1 MTGLR
6 STPLSPACFLPALVF
21 GLLMGAA
28 RPDAQ
33 GRARHHS
40 PCPLFSPCRLLRAAR
55 LGRDPPGRRTSERAP
70 KPGPAPLPDSRSLSS
85 SRTPALGAAAAVGSA
100 SSWSP
105 PCPRRRRGAPP
116 SPPTCSAPPTL
127 SASPPAPWC
136 KTRASHRSSKC
147 GSGAGGAG
155 GAAGT
160 CAWGLDP
167 GGPGAPPGRGWQP
180 RARCR
185 TARAT
190 QAPGASST
198 CPPLVSGF
206 PALRRPSLIH
216 PSPPPQPAAACAPR
230 GAPEHRDRGLPE
242 ELPALPHHRGP
253 PHDLPAS
260 PGPGPG
266 RRGRRLLSPQ
276 LPGPAPL
283 PPPSLQVRRPSESS
297 GAVPPRGLT
306 SWGRA
311 LRLEQPPNL
320 PSWLLARGG
329 KPPPAPCAAGS
340 PLAGSFT
347 GGPAH
352 GLAQTRGP
360 LPRDGEAPGGACPA
374 SLLCVGASRIPTRR
388 VTGSGLLLAWGLGPR
403 AAVAQRPFGR
413 GLWGWPRPWPLPAGP
428 V

>member
-1 MTGLR
+1 MPGGPLLDASLSLPAPGDRQRAVAPCRFRGAWCFVARREHRGLR
-6 STPLSPACFLPALVF
+6 VDWPGLYSLSPACFLPALVF
-21 GLLMGAA
+21 RLLMGAA

-70 KPGPAPLPDSRSLSS
+70 KPGPAPLPDSCSLSS

-105 PCPRRRRGAPP
+105 RCPRRRRGAPP

-167 GGPGAPPGRGWQP
+167 GGPGAPPGHGWQA

-190 QAPGASST
+190 QAPGASSS
-198 CPPLVSGF
+198 CLPLVSGF
-206 PALRRPSLIH
+206 PR
-216 PSPPPQPAAACAPR
+216 
-230 GAPEHRDRGLPE
+230 
-242 ELPALPHHRGP
+242 
-253 PHDLPAS
+253 
-260 PGPGPG
+260 
-266 RRGRRLLSPQ
+266 
-276 LPGPAPL
+276 
-283 PPPSLQVRRPSESS
+283 PPPSLPH
-297 GAVPPRGLT
+297 PPV
-306 SWGRA
+306 SA
-311 LRLEQPPNL
+311 
-320 PSWLLARGG
+320 
-329 KPPPAPCAAGS
+329 PA
-340 PLAGSFT
+340 
-347 GGPAH
+347 
-352 GLAQTRGP
+352 
-360 LPRDGEAPGGACPA
+360 AC
-374 SLLCVGASRIPTRR
+374 
-388 VTGSGLLLAWGLGPR
+388 SGLCTTWCPR
-403 AAVAQRPFGR
+403 AP
-413 GLWGWPRPWPLPAGP
+413 
-428 V
+428 